1 MNIETIQD
9 LLNLNVVQ
17 AQFAVAG
24 GVLVLAFSAYFISK
38 KILMKVILKFSRKT
52 KTLWDDKL
60 VERKVFDKLN
70 VIIPLMIIYFS
81 AYLFPVL
88 QIFLKRISKAG
99 IVWYTI
105 LAASA
110 LLSAVNDIYLT
121 TRRAENKPIKGY
133 LQIVKIFFFIMGCIV
148 ILGILMGKSPWVFV
162 SGLGAMTAIL
172 LLIFKD
178 TILSLIASL
187 QISFNDLIKIG
198 DWLSVPQYN
207 ADGDVIDIALH
218 TIKIQNWDKTISV
231 IPTHKLIE
239 GTFKNW
245 RGMQESGGRRIKRAV
260 HIDISSIKFCDD
272 IMLQKFMKFQLLQQ
286 YLTARLTEIKEYN
299 TKNKIDT
306 SEIVN
311 GRNLTNVGVF
321 RRYILE
327 YLSNHPHV
335 KKDMTFLI
343 RQLAPGSTGL
353 PIEIYVFSDDIEWV
367 NYEAIQADIFDHIL
381 AVVPQFGLKVFQYPT
396 GGFVIPDALKKS

>member
-121 TRRAENKPIKGY
+121 TRRAENKPIKG
-133 LQIVKIFFFIMGCIV
+133 FADR
-148 ILGILMGKSPWVFV
+148 KS
-162 SGLGAMTAIL
+162 A
-172 LLIFKD
+172 
-178 TILSLIASL
+178 
-187 QISFNDLIKIG
+187 DL
-198 DWLSVPQYN
+198 
-207 ADGDVIDIALH
+207 
-218 TIKIQNWDKTISV
+218 
-231 IPTHKLIE
+231 
-239 GTFKNW
+239 
-245 RGMQESGGRRIKRAV
+245 
-260 HIDISSIKFCDD
+260 
-272 IMLQKFMKFQLLQQ
+272 FQ
-286 YLTARLTEIKEYN
+286 
-299 TKNKIDT
+299 
-306 SEIVN
+306 
-311 GRNLTNVGVF
+311 
-321 RRYILE
+321 
-327 YLSNHPHV
+327 
-335 KKDMTFLI
+335 
-343 RQLAPGSTGL
+343 
-353 PIEIYVFSDDIEWV
+353 
-367 NYEAIQADIFDHIL
+367 
-381 AVVPQFGLKVFQYPT
+381 
-396 GGFVIPDALKKS
+396 